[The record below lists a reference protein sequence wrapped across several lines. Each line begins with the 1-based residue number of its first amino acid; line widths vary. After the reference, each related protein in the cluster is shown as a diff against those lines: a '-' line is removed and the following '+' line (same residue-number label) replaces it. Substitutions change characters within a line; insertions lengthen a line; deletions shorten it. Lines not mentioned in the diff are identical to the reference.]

1 MPEPDGHIPIPILE
15 GDWPAQAASSIEQL
29 VTTVR
34 DRTTAPAINAA
45 RALVYALVGGTL
57 IFASLLM
64 LVICL
69 IRLLNNYLPGDVWVA
84 YLVLGIVF
92 VLIGLVLWTQRGSI
106 KLTPASETPAAPAAL
121 PAG

>member
-15 GDWPAQAASSIEQL
+15 GDWPAQAATSIEQL

-34 DRTTAPAINAA
+34 DRTTAPVLNAA
-45 RALVYALVGGTL
+45 RVIVYALVGGTL

-92 VLIGLVLWTQRGSI
+92 VLIGLGLWTQRGRI
-106 KLTPASETPAAPAAL
+106 TITPAPETPVAL

>member
-15 GDWPAQAASSIEQL
+15 GDWPAQAATSIEQL

-34 DRTTAPAINAA
+34 DRTTAPVLTAA
-45 RALVYALVGGTL
+45 RAVVYALVGGTL
-57 IFASLLM
+57 IFASLLL

-84 YLVLGIVF
+84 YLVLGSLF
-92 VLIGLVLWTQRGSI
+92 VLIGLGLWTQRGSI
-106 KLTPASETPAAPAAL
+106 RLTPAPETPATPTAL
-121 PAG
+121 PVS